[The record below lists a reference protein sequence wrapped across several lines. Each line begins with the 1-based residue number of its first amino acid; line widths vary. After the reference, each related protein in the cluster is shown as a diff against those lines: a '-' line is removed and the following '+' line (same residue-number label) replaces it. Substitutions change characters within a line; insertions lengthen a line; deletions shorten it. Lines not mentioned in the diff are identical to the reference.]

1 MVSSF
6 NSDDQ
11 QHPNSIDSS
20 EKKNVEYK
28 KVNVSVKSLWNVCIT
43 VAEFFLHYQILVGGP
58 IVKED
63 YAFSTPIYW
72 VEFVF
77 SSTWLVVFK

>member
-1 MVSSF
+1 M
-6 NSDDQ
+6 
-11 QHPNSIDSS
+11 
-20 EKKNVEYK
+20 EEYK
-28 KVNVSVKSLWNVCIT
+28 KVNVSVKSFEMFAL
-43 VAEFFLHYQILVGGP
+43 EFFLHNQILVGGP

-77 SSTWLVVFK
+77 SSTWLG

>member
-1 MVSSF
+1 M
-6 NSDDQ
+6 
-11 QHPNSIDSS
+11 
-20 EKKNVEYK
+20 KEYK
-28 KVNVSVKSLWNVCIT
+28 KVNVSVKSFEMFAL
-43 VAEFFLHYQILVGGP
+43 EFFLHYQILVGGP

-77 SSTWLVVFK
+77 SST

>member
-1 MVSSF
+1 MSSF

-20 EKKNVEYK
+20 KMEEYK
-28 KVNVSVKSLWNVCIT
+28 KVNVSVKSFEMFAL
-43 VAEFFLHYQILVGGP
+43 EFFLHYQILVGGP

-77 SSTWLVVFK
+77 SST